1 MKTQRIVKNGKPHQY
16 SNLLFPI
23 ILNLK
28 NTKSN
33 KRVYILSV
41 TISISFF
48 FNFPLFYLMC
58 RTYYLNLQEWKVNRL
73 TFKDNEL
80 SLKSTEITDTSGL
93 LSGTKEVK
101 MSKYDMA
108 FLFLPLLKEKY
119 SQIKEVHLSKN
130 AITLRIQEKP
140 DNSGEWKTE
149 VWEFQ
154 SIVKAGSNKYFLIQ
168 NTNKEKPDS
177 AYLIVSD
184 KNILLGNHVMEINL
198 IK

>member
-1 MKTQRIVKNGKPHQY
+1 MKNIFFICYCAG
-16 SNLLFPI
+16 LLI
-23 ILNLK
+23 
-28 NTKSN
+28 
-33 KRVYILSV
+33 
-41 TISISFF
+41 FF
-48 FNFPLFYLMC
+48 SCSPKQKKDSEKFFSEQQE
-58 RTYYLNLQEWKVNRL
+58 TDAVWGEWKVNRV

-80 SLKSTEITDTSGL
+80 SLRSIGITDTSGL

-108 FLFLPLLKEKY
+108 SLFLPLLKEKY